1 LTSKVISI
9 RTGPNQPD
17 PHPGRPCG
25 PPGRLRIVADAAI
38 PLLEDAFGPLG
49 DLLALP
55 ADRIT
60 AEAVRQADALLV
72 RSVTRVG
79 AALLAAS
86 RVRFV
91 ATATIGVDHVD
102 LGYLESRGIGFASAE
117 GSNARSVAEYVVAA
131 LAVLAERGRWRL
143 RDKRLG
149 IVGCGRIGGLVARM
163 AEAIGM
169 RVLRSDP
176 PLERRTGG
184 QGFVP
189 IEAMAEADILTF
201 HVPLTY
207 VGTDATHHMIGAR
220 LLAGLKDGA
229 AVINTSRGAV
239 ADTAALK
246 EAFGGGGRLGDLV
259 LDVWEGEPDLDPD
272 LLDRTTLATPHVAG
286 YSYDGKVNGTRMVL
300 EALCRHF
307 GLRRPWDPSPSMPP
321 APRPEV
327 RLPAGV
333 GMDLALRLAT
343 AAAYDIEADDRRLRA
358 IGREPPLRAVWPERR
373 GRRFTAL
380 RAEYPVRREFR
391 ETRVVLDAADADV
404 AAALEALG
412 FPVVGHPAGG
422 TAGKDAR

>member
-17 PHPGRPCG
+17 ADPGR
-25 PPGRLRIVADAAI
+25 RLRIVADAAI
-38 PLLEDAFGPLG
+38 PLLDDAFGPLG

-60 AEAVRQADALLV
+60 AEAVRDADALLV

-79 AALLAAS
+79 EALLAGS

-102 LGYLESRGIGFASAE
+102 LPYLESRGIGFASAE

-149 IVGCGRIGGLVARM
+149 IVGCGRIGGLVGRM
-163 AEAIGM
+163 AEAVGM

-176 PLERRTGG
+176 PLERAAGG
-184 QGFVP
+184 RGFVP
-189 IEAMAEADILTF
+189 LEAMADADLLTF

-207 VGTDATHHMIGAR
+207 VGPDATHHLIGRR

-239 ADTAALK
+239 ADSAALK
-246 EAFGGGGRLGDLV
+246 EVFGGGGRLGDLV
-259 LDVWEGEPDLDPD
+259 LDVWEGEPDVDLD
-272 LLDRTTLATPHVAG
+272 LLARTTLATPHVAG

-300 EALCRHF
+300 EAVGRHF
-307 GLRRPWDPSPSMPP
+307 GLRRPWDPSPLMPP

-333 GMDLALRLAT
+333 TLDRALRLAT
-343 AAAYDIEADDRRLRA
+343 AAAYDMEADDRRLRA
-358 IGREPPLRAVWPERR
+358 MAQEPPERR
-373 GRRFTAL
+373 GRYFTAL

-391 ETRVVLDAADADV
+391 ETRVALDAADADV

-412 FPVVGHPAGG
+412 FTVVGHPAGG
-422 TAGKDAR
+422 TAGKDSR

>member
-9 RTGPNQPD
+9 RTGSNQPD
-17 PHPGRPCG
+17 AGPGR
-25 PPGRLRIVADAAI
+25 RLRIVADAGI
-38 PLLEDAFGPLG
+38 PLLQDAFGPLG
-49 DLLALP
+49 GVVALP
-55 ADRIT
+55 ADRLT
-60 AEAVRQADALLV
+60 AEAVREADALLV

-79 AALLAAS
+79 ESLLAGS

-131 LAVLAERGRWRL
+131 LAVLAERGRWRI

-163 AEAIGM
+163 AEAVGM
-169 RVLRSDP
+169 HVLRNDP
-176 PLERRTGG
+176 PLERATGVE
-184 QGFVP
+184 GFVP
-189 IEAMAEADILTF
+189 LEAMAEADLVTF

-207 VGTDATHHMIGAR
+207 AGLDATYHLIGAR

-239 ADTAALK
+239 ADSAALK
-246 EAFGGGGRLGDLV
+246 EVFGGGRGRLGALV
-259 LDVWEGEPDLDPD
+259 LDVWEGEPDVDLD

-300 EALCRHF
+300 EALVRHF
-307 GLRRPWDPSPSMPP
+307 GLRRPWAPSPSMPP

-333 GMDLALRLAT
+333 TLDRALRLAT
-343 AAAYDIEADDRRLRA
+343 AAAYDMEADDRRLRA
-358 IGREPPLRAVWPERR
+358 MAQEPPERR
-373 GRRFTAL
+373 GRYFTAL

-391 ETRVVLDAADADV
+391 ETRVVLDAADAGV
-404 AAALEALG
+404 AGALEALG
-412 FPVVGHPAGG
+412 FTVSGPPAGG
-422 TAGKDAR
+422 TAGKDAQ

>member
-1 LTSKVISI
+1 MNVLTDKAHSI
-9 RTGPNQPD
+9 RTGPRQPD
-17 PHPGRPCG
+17 RNPAR
-25 PPGRLRIVADAAI
+25 RLRIVADAAI

-49 DLLALP
+49 DVVALP

-60 AEAVRQADALLV
+60 AEAVRDADALLV

-79 AALLAAS
+79 EALLAGS

-102 LGYLESRGIGFASAE
+102 LPYLESRGIGFASAE
-117 GSNARSVAEYVVAA
+117 GSNARSVAEYVMAA

-149 IVGCGRIGGLVARM
+149 IVGCGRIGGLVGRM
-163 AEAIGM
+163 AEAVGM

-176 PLERRTGG
+176 PLARQAGG

-189 IEAMAEADILTF
+189 LEAMADADLLTF

-207 VGTDATHHMIGAR
+207 VGHDATHHLIGRR

-239 ADTAALK
+239 GDSAALK
-246 EAFGGGGRLGDLV
+246 EVFGGAGGRLGDLV
-259 LDVWEGEPDLDPD
+259 LDVWEGEPDVDLD

-300 EALCRHF
+300 EALGRHF
-307 GLRRPWDPSPSMPP
+307 GLRRPWAPSPSMPP

-327 RLPAGV
+327 RMPAGV
-333 GMDLALRLAT
+333 TLDRALRLAT
-343 AAAYDIEADDRRLRA
+343 AAAYDMEADDRRLRA
-358 IGREPPLRAVWPERR
+358 MAQEPPERR
-373 GRRFTAL
+373 GRYFTAL
-380 RAEYPVRREFR
+380 RAQYPVRREFR
-391 ETRVVLDAADADV
+391 ATRVALDAADADV
-404 AAALEALG
+404 AAAIEALG
-412 FPVVGHPAGG
+412 FTVVGHPAGG